1 MGSAVLE
8 CPLKIMALQNHGRR
22 ERRRGQRRA
31 RRFTTRMWLI
41 MGGIGLGFVAL
52 LGVLIASSGGGDG
65 TEGRYPQIGDH
76 WHADYSITIC
86 DRTEPRF
93 PDDFATSPDI
103 HTHAD
108 GVIHIEPRNPSA
120 AGRNA
125 TLARFIAGTG
135 SRLTNES
142 IELPSGVK
150 YTNGDECPDGGT
162 GQMFL
167 RVNGIATLDMASY
180 VPRDGD
186 SLEFGFVVQ

>member
-1 MGSAVLE
+1 ML
-8 CPLKIMALQNHGRR
+8 LM
-22 ERRRGQRRA
+22 
-31 RRFTTRMWLI
+31 
-41 MGGIGLGFVAL
+41 MGGIGLGLVGL
-52 LGVLIASSGGGDG
+52 LGALIAFSGSGDG
-65 TEGRYPQIGDH
+65 TEGRYPQIGSH
-76 WHADYSITIC
+76 WHAGYSITAC
-86 DRTEPRF
+86 GAAEPRF

-108 GVIHIEPRNPSA
+108 SVIHIEPRNPSA

-125 TLARFIAGTG
+125 TLARFLAGTG

-167 RVNGIATLDMASY
+167 RVNGITTLDIATY

-186 SLEFGFVVQ
+186 DLEFGFVVQ